1 MDLLTQYSDADIHN
15 ITIIQRL
22 IKDNF
27 TKIRNLNDRMNITY
41 NNVYSIMKRINSNFV
56 LGLITQYEYNS
67 ELNKLDSQLNNLK
80 RLPRP
85 FTFYDKLENSMETIT
100 YIINNINDN
109 LFEVAMKTGT
119 DKIFDAIHLYYRYTL
134 KDLFQEISKEDKNLI
149 YFYHNV
155 FIPESIDLYHLN
167 EIDLSKKDSI
177 VPYSSKTKLS
187 RKQYDFKNMITCKS
201 SAKCFY
207 MFKKNKSFI
216 EKIRG
221 SRLYI
226 PIKNDK
232 LGINDMIVFDGYFL
246 EDPLNISRVGGVLEK
261 KNLNLLEKIDCLDI
275 NNYFKNAFIQQIS
288 IRDFILYDTDS
299 LIDRCN
305 KAYTEL
311 QNLKKK
317 TISTLVKEFL
327 LSDFLKQRDI
337 LTLFLLMKDDV
348 DTQYLAYL
356 MYDMITNESYLL
368 KPQPLAEQVFNSL
381 HWSVQKLFKV
391 AIKRINKNTNKL
403 LNFNEEEISYEKRIF
418 LMRTSDYVKSKAM
431 EKYKEYCKSGEA
443 SAKCVQ
449 YIDGILKIPFSI
461 YRKEPILA
469 FLDEYRNSLNTFINS
484 YLIEAKKTMDN
495 NYTNKSIIK
504 NYSLCQELSTNS
516 LIKKTC
522 GNVLGNKDKT
532 LKSQEIDYFIN
543 QFNSN
548 MVIESEGQFDI
559 DNIIKYFKKEKKEK
573 LVDFVRLINED
584 LLKKNNGGKKNVI
597 NESLTKTKMLVK
609 LGSFITNPDNKDI
622 VQKYI
627 NYLDEERK
635 NKILSE
641 DYEHVA
647 NLNNNFFFLNSEWF
661 DYKKDYKK
669 YLNDS
674 NKILDDAVYHQE
686 EAKIQI
692 KRIIAQWING
702 EMKGYCFGFEGPPG
716 TGKTSLAKKGIS
728 KCLRDNDGGER
739 PFAFIALGGSSNGAT
754 IEGHSYT
761 YVGSTWGRIVDILM
775 ETKCMNPIIYI
786 DELDKVSKTENGKEI
801 IGILTHLTDPSQN
814 DEYVDKYFSG
824 IKLDLSKVLF
834 IFSYNDYSLLDPILA
849 DRIHRVKFQKL
860 NKYEKVHIV
869 NNYILPE
876 LLETIG
882 FNKDDIIFSKKI
894 LEYIITSYTQE
905 AGVRKLREKIF
916 EIVREIN
923 LRYLMDS
930 EDKKITIP
938 LKVSIEFIEE
948 VFHSKPKYT
957 VKTIA
962 PKPFIGL
969 VNGLYATVSGIG
981 GLTIIESFKTPSDS
995 KLSLELTGQQG
1006 DVMKES
1012 MKVAKTVAWNLLP
1025 EEIKKKIYQEM
1036 NDNGNFGIHLHCP
1049 EGATPKDGPSAGAA
1063 ITMSIVSLLTGV
1075 RVLNTIALTGE
1086 IDLNGSIHEIGGL
1099 ESKVEGG
1106 KVAGAKKILYPR
1118 QNEKDIKL
1126 IREKDNIIDDS
1137 IEVIAVDNIW
1147 QVLDICL
1154 EENDLV
1160 FNNYTEP

>member
-1 MDLLTQYSDADIHN
+1 MDSFHTYSTIDIHKITLIQNLYRTNMKN
-15 ITIIQRL
+15 IQ
-22 IKDNF
+22 KFNDN
-27 TKIRNLNDRMNITY
+27 MNITY

-56 LGLITQYEYNS
+56 LGITSQYEYNS

-85 FTFYDKLENSMETIT
+85 FTIVDKLENSVETMN

-109 LFEVAMKTGT
+109 LFEIAIKTGT
-119 DKIFDAIHLYYRYTL
+119 DKIFDAIYLYYRNNSL
-134 KDLFQEISKEDKNLI
+134 KELFGELNNTDKNLI
-149 YFYHNV
+149 YFYNNV
-155 FIPESIDLYHLN
+155 FIPSSVNIYHFKEL
-167 EIDLSKKDSI
+167 DLSNNKDSL
-177 VPYSSKTKLS
+177 VLYNSSKKLN
-187 RKQYDFKNMITCKS
+187 RKQYDLKNIPLCKGS
-201 SAKCFY
+201 TKCFE
-207 MFKKNKSFI
+207 MFKKNKSVI
-216 EKIRG
+216 EKIQGGRV
-221 SRLYI
+221 YI
-226 PIKNDK
+226 PICNESMD
-232 LGINDMIVFDGYFL
+232 IDDIMVFDGYFL
-246 EDPLNISRVGGVLEK
+246 EDPLNISRVGGELEK
-261 KNLNLLEKIDCLDI
+261 KNINLLEKIEGLDI
-275 NNYFKNAFIQQIS
+275 NNYFKQAFVQQIS
-288 IRDFILYDTDS
+288 IRDFIMYDNDT
-299 LIDRCN
+299 LIEKCS
-305 KAYTEL
+305 KAFIEL
-311 QNLKKK
+311 SNLKKK

-391 AIKRINKNTNKL
+391 AIKKINKNTNKL

-418 LMRTSDYVKSKAM
+418 LMRTTDYVKSKAM

-443 SAKCVQ
+443 SAKCIQ
-449 YIDGILKIPFSI
+449 YIEGILKIPFSI
-461 YRKEPILA
+461 QRKEPILS

-484 YLIEAKKTMDN
+484 YLVEAKKVLAN
-495 NYTNKSIIK
+495 NYTNKSILK
-504 NYSLCQELSTNS
+504 NYDLCMEVSTNS
-516 LIKKTC
+516 IIKKTC
-522 GNVLGNKDKT
+522 GNIMGNKDKT

-543 QFNSN
+543 LFNSN
-548 MVIESEGQFDI
+548 MVIETEQYLEI
-559 DNIIKYFKKEKKEK
+559 NNIMKYFKKFKKDK
-573 LVDFVRLINED
+573 LVDFIKLINED
-584 LLKKNNGGKKNVI
+584 LIKNNINHII
-597 NESLTKTKMLVK
+597 NETQTKNKLLVN
-609 LGSFITNPDNKDI
+609 LSEFLVNYSNLDI

-627 NYLDEERK
+627 NYIDKEREKKINTDE
-635 NKILSE
+635 
-641 DYEHVA
+641 YENIA
-647 NLNNNFFFLNSEWF
+647 NLNNNFFFLNSDWF
-661 DYKKDYKK
+661 NYKTNYKK
-669 YLNDS
+669 YLGDS
-674 NKILDDAVYHQE
+674 KKILDDAVYHQE

-716 TGKTSLAKKGIS
+716 TGKTSLAKKGIA
-728 KCLRDNDGGER
+728 KCLRDDDGNER

-754 IEGHSYT
+754 LEGHSYT

-786 DELDKVSKTENGKEI
+786 DELDKVSNTENGKEI

-814 DEYVDKYFSG
+814 DEFSDKYFSG

-834 IFSYNDYSLLDPILA
+834 IFSYNDYNLIDPILA

-869 NNYILPE
+869 NHYILPE

-882 FNKDDIIFSKKI
+882 FNPDDIVFSKKV
-894 LEYIITSYTQE
+894 LEYIINTYTQE

-916 EIVREIN
+916 EILREIN
-923 LRYLMDS
+923 LRYLLDN
-930 EDKKITIP
+930 EEQKITIP
-938 LKVSIEFIEE
+938 LEVSLDLVEE

-957 VKTIA
+957 VKTIT
-962 PKPFIGL
+962 PSPRIGL

-981 GLTIIESFKTPSDS
+981 GLTIIEAFKTPSES

-1006 DVMKES
+1006 DVMQES

-1025 EEIKKKIYQEM
+1025 EKIKKKIYSEM
-1036 NDNGNFGIHLHCP
+1036 TEKGNFGIHLHCP

-1063 ITMSIVSLLTGV
+1063 ITMAIVSLLTGI

-1086 IDLNGSIHEIGGL
+1086 IDLNGSVHEIGGL

-1106 KVAGAKKILYPR
+1106 KIAGAKKILYPFK
-1118 QNEKDIKL
+1118 NEKDIKL
-1126 IREKDNIIDDS
+1126 IREKENIIDDS
-1137 IEVIAVDNIW
+1137 IEVIPVKNIW
-1147 QVLDICL
+1147 EVLDICL
-1154 EENDLV
+1154 EK
-1160 FNNYTEP
+1160 NNLQFHKYTE